1 LKTSILRELPI
12 DNSLAIILGYYIGE
26 GSKRNKQSFG
36 FSFNTSETDKAEFVE
51 TYFSKYGIS
60 CSREI
65 RGKSLSVRANS
76 SLWQTLLEVLCGKG
90 SHNKRIPLPLPSN
103 VIPSFLNALWFTD
116 GHYDRK
122 RDKYVYSTTSRR
134 LALELYNL
142 LREYGI
148 IPSLQKVKNDRGF
161 SVVNGSIYRLTVEQN
176 ASIAI
181 LKQLLSNGT
190 PIILE
195 PAKSPVEVISV
206 EASQYDGM
214 VYNLEVADDNS
225 YTCDGFIVHN
235 CNDGSQLDGF
245 KKLQTKHPV
254 KTYGVDPAENLVPLA
269 QAKGH
274 NVLCKY
280 WNKDTATVLPEKMD
294 IIIAQNVFAHVHDAL
309 GFLEACKAA
318 MHDAST
324 LFIQTSQ
331 ANIFRNGEFD
341 TMYHEHLS
349 FFTIKSMRTL
359 CERAKL
365 NLVRVEKTDIHGT
378 SYVFIITKTG
388 YHSPFAPYNVRE
400 MELEETGAWMYDIE
414 TYDKFA
420 ERALDCVTRLR
431 EYVEYYKRNGILVV
445 GYGAAAK
452 GMTVLNYGKIELDW
466 IIDDTPI
473 KQGLYT
479 PGMNTRIYS
488 AESLLHGEEMVF
500 IPLAWNFYTEI
511 RERVKAVRPNTKDI
525 FIRYFP
531 TFEIEME

>member
-1 LKTSILRELPI
+1 MFTEITECRCCGEGDLYQYIDLSDQPLANSYHKKGEELPVFPLRANLCKKCFHTQLSVVVDPEI
-12 DNSLAIILGYYIGE
+12 MFKHYLYVS
-26 GSKRNKQSFG
+26 
-36 FSFNTSETDKAEFVE
+36 
-51 TYFSKYGIS
+51 GIS
-60 CSREI
+60 KTLVKYFDDFAGWSMKWSGMDRVN
-65 RGKSLSVRANS
+65 RPVR
-76 SLWQTLLEVLCGKG
+76 VL
-90 SHNKRIPLPLPSN
+90 
-103 VIPSFLNALWFTD
+103 D
-116 GHYDRK
+116 
-122 RDKYVYSTTSRR
+122 
-134 LALELYNL
+134 
-142 LREYGI
+142 
-148 IPSLQKVKNDRGF
+148 
-161 SVVNGSIYRLTVEQN
+161 
-176 ASIAI
+176 IA
-181 LKQLLSNGT
+181 
-190 PIILE
+190 
-195 PAKSPVEVISV
+195 
-206 EASQYDGM
+206 
-214 VYNLEVADDNS
+214 
-225 YTCDGFIVHN
+225 

-431 EYVEYYKRNGILVV
+431 EYVDYYKRNGILVV

-531 TFEIEME
+531 TFEIGIE